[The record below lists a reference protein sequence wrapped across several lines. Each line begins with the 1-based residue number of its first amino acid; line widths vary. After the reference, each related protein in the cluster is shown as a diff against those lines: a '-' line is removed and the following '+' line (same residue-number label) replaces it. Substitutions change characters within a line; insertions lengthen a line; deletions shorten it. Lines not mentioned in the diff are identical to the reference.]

1 MKSKDNTKSGLRIKT
16 NNMGNEKKKFKD
28 TKLGQWL
35 GTNAPKVLDIAGD
48 LLPDQGVLGV
58 VKNIIQND
66 PDLEPAQKAEFARMA
81 FELESADRA
90 SARQREVEVVKATG
104 KVDWMMMV
112 TGMVGLLSFLFTI
125 YAVVYIESVRENELF
140 IHLMGMIEGVVIGN
154 IFACYYGASVKK
166 DK

>member
-1 MKSKDNTKSGLRIKT
+1 MHFKTFTKKYMEK
-16 NNMGNEKKKFKD
+16 NKKKFKD

-35 GTNAPKVLDIAGD
+35 KTNAPKVLDVAGE
-48 LLPDQGVLGV
+48 LLPDKGVLGV
-58 VKNIIQND
+58 VKNLIKND
-66 PDLEPAQKAEFARMA
+66 PDLDPSQKAEFARMA

-112 TGMVGLLSFLFTI
+112 TGMVGLLSFMFTI
-125 YAVVYIESVRENELF
+125 YAVVYIDSVRENELF

-154 IFACYYGASVKK
+154 IFAYYYGASVKK

>member
-1 MKSKDNTKSGLRIKT
+1 
-16 NNMGNEKKKFKD
+16 MGEKNKKKFKD
-28 TKLGQWL
+28 TKLGAWL
-35 GTNAPKVLDIAGD
+35 GTNAPKVLDVVGD
-48 LLPDQGVLGV
+48 LLPDQGALGV
-58 VKNIIQND
+58 VKNLIQGD
-66 PDLEPAQKAEFARMA
+66 PDLEFARMA

-90 SARQREVEVVKATG
+90 SARQREIEVVKATG

-112 TGMVGLLSFLFTI
+112 TGMVGLLSFVFTI

-154 IFACYYGASVKK
+154 IFAYYYGASVKK

>member
-1 MKSKDNTKSGLRIKT
+1 MEKN
-16 NNMGNEKKKFKD
+16 KKKFKD

-35 GTNAPKVLDIAGD
+35 KTNAPKVLDVAGE
-48 LLPDQGVLGV
+48 LLPDKGVLGV
-58 VKNIIQND
+58 VKNLIKND
-66 PDLEPAQKAEFARMA
+66 PDLDPSQKAEFARMA

-112 TGMVGLLSFLFTI
+112 TGMVGLLSFMFTI

-154 IFACYYGASVKK
+154 IFAYYYGASVKK
-166 DK
+166 NK